1 MAAWQTDNYGEENP
15 HTGDLAGGAYIA
27 TGRIIALSV
36 ISFGIYWIY
45 WMYRTWKQ
53 YRDHTGEEAYPVWH
67 GLTQLVPVYGFF
79 RFHAHAR
86 VFKTLMQRRGV
97 PDTLNLD
104 ALVVIVVVNTIANL
118 VAGGLS
124 NSSSVSL
131 TVRLVAFVVQLATIA
146 VGIGVLCRIQSNL
159 NRYWADVDHR
169 LTQSARFGKGE
180 IVCIGLGIIAWL
192 GSIAGII
199 WPT

>member
-15 HTGDLAGGAYIA
+15 HAGDLAGGAYIA

-53 YRDHTGEEAYPVWH
+53 YADHTGEEAYPVWH

-79 RFHAHAR
+79 RFYAHAGA
-86 VFKTLMQRRGV
+86 FKVLMRQRAMQ
-97 PDTLNLD
+97 DTLNLD
-104 ALVVIVVVNTIANL
+104 LLGTIVVVSTIVSIA
-118 VAGGLS
+118 AGGLS
-124 NSSSVSL
+124 GSSSVSL
-131 TVRLVAFVVQLATIA
+131 ATRLVAFVIQLATIA